1 MAPIMDV
8 AAAASS
14 SIRSLCRT
22 ITLSMVSFASFFV
35 GDAVTVVTTATEGCT
50 DASTFCSAA
59 DVGFCSVFVATVV
72 AVFVV
77 GIDDIVV
84 VGSVVFV
91 VDGSPISGTCMQSSW
106 RSGCGSISQSRI
118 VGQLVPGGTAA
129 AHSLRTLWQSDRQA
143 ATGRETSGVQSGNM
157 AAQTMK
163 RICRE
168 QPDSSSGCSWLSC
181 AFEEIGREK
190 AKEKLG

>member
-1 MAPIMDV
+1 
-8 AAAASS
+8 
-14 SIRSLCRT
+14 
-22 ITLSMVSFASFFV
+22 MV
-35 GDAVTVVTTATEGCT
+35 VVTTGTESCR

-59 DVGFCSVFVATVV
+59 DVGFGSVLVATVDE
-72 AVFVV
+72 VFVV
-77 GIDDIVV
+77 CIDEIIVV
-84 VGSVVFV
+84 RSVVFV

-118 VGQLVPGGTAA
+118 VGQLVPGGTTA
-129 AHSLRTLWQSDRQA
+129 AHSFRTLWQSDRQA
-143 ATGRETSGVQSGNM
+143 ATGRETSGVQRGNM

-181 AFEEIGREK
+181 AFEDIGREK
-190 AKEKLG
+190 VKEKMG